1 MENDKIDLE
10 KETTMER
17 KIQKIEND
25 FNDDDDLGMNFFEI
39 LERIHKRLT
48 NKESDK
54 DRKNDTDH
62 NI

>member
-10 KETTMER
+10 KEIAIER

-25 FNDDDDLGMNFFEI
+25 FDDDDDFGMDFFEM

-54 DRKNDTDH
+54 DSENDT
-62 NI
+62 

>member
-1 MENDKIDLE
+1 MGNDKIDLE
-10 KETTMER
+10 KEITMEQ

-25 FNDDDDLGMNFFEI
+25 FNDDDYLGMDFFEI

-48 NKESDK
+48 NKESE
-54 DRKNDTDH
+54 NETDH

>member
-1 MENDKIDLE
+1 MGNDKIDLE
-10 KETTMER
+10 KETTMEQ

-25 FNDDDDLGMNFFEI
+25 FNDDDDLGMDFFEI

-48 NKESDK
+48 NKESE
-54 DRKNDTDH
+54 NETDH

>member
-25 FNDDDDLGMNFFEI
+25 FNNDDDDLGMDFFEI
-39 LERIHKRLT
+39 LERINKRLT
-48 NKESDK
+48 NKESE
-54 DRKNDTDH
+54 NDTDH

>member
-25 FNDDDDLGMNFFEI
+25 FNDNDDDLGMDFF
-39 LERIHKRLT
+39 
-48 NKESDK
+48 
-54 DRKNDTDH
+54 
-62 NI
+62 

>member
-10 KETTMER
+10 KETAMER
-17 KIQKIEND
+17 KIQKIETD
-25 FNDDDDLGMNFFEI
+25 FNDDDDDLGTDFFEI

-48 NKESDK
+48 NKESE
-54 DRKNDTDH
+54 NDTDH

>member
-10 KETTMER
+10 KETTMEQ

-25 FNDDDDLGMNFFEI
+25 FNDDDDLGMDFFEI

-48 NKESDK
+48 NKESE
-54 DRKNDTDH
+54 NETDH

>member
-25 FNDDDDLGMNFFEI
+25 FNDNDDDLGMDFFDI
-39 LERIHKRLT
+39 LEKIHKRLT
-48 NKESDK
+48 NKDNE
-54 DRKNDTDH
+54 NDTEH